1 MSVVE
6 TYVFESHGI
15 PTCASCMSCPPA
27 DRRGSVY
34 TWRGL
39 PRFRRGAGTAPT
51 GSGCSGRFQA
61 HSVNSGPSPQ
71 LAESYRLLRVRRL
84 ASELEEASGVSQRD
98 PDDDGEQAQH
108 ADPTEETERDFKKR
122 LHL

>member
-1 MSVVE
+1 M
-6 TYVFESHGI
+6 
-15 PTCASCMSCPPA
+15 
-27 DRRGSVY
+27 
-34 TWRGL
+34 
-39 PRFRRGAGTAPT
+39 
-51 GSGCSGRFQA
+51 
-61 HSVNSGPSPQ
+61 NSGPSPQ